1 MNWDNMPDDII
12 WLILIFRK
20 EITCGNSA
28 AKYIQKKWNKYR
40 TRILIGRFN
49 MLRYLRDFR
58 QWNPT
63 LQEFLSRSIL

>member
-12 WLILIFRK
+12 WLILVFRK
-20 EITCGNSA
+20 QITCGNNA
-28 AKYIQKKWNKYR
+28 AKYIQQKWNQYR

-58 QWNPT
+58 EWNPT
-63 LQEFLSRSIL
+63 LQEFLSRSRL